1 MSMRMCSQPIKL
13 IKELFCSP
21 LSPSLI
27 GRLLMKH
34 KKCPICH
41 RSLDKLSRIRDRVLT
56 FLLEFVV
63 NCGNP
68 LLHNQNSLPPHP
80 TTPPT
85 HSFTGSRVHSLRFF
99 VNQWIILHAK
109 SVKNIRPTVRAIV
122 LQSVVFCC
130 CRFGTNL
137 LPAWPRNASVTLNY
151 SRLQF

>member
-1 MSMRMCSQPIKL
+1 MSMSTHQTYKRTILFSSFSLAYWTFIDETQKMSDLSSQLGQTFKD
-13 IKELFCSP
+13 KRQ
-21 LSPSLI
+21 SLN
-27 GRLLMKH
+27 L
-34 KKCPICH
+34 
-41 RSLDKLSRIRDRVLT
+41 
-56 FLLEFVV
+56 LLEFVV